1 MPIPRDLEEP
11 PAQPELDP
19 PVAAA
24 AHELPFHAIPWE
36 DFEKLCLR
44 LVKHE
49 GEPEHAQRFGT
60 AGQDQSGIDIYAR
73 HVDGVYVVYQCRRV
87 ATLTDADLRRAVED
101 FLAGEWADRATRF
114 VFCTSQSSVP
124 TRLAGEIETQAA
136 RLRAREEP
144 AIALVVWDAEA
155 LAERLRP
162 HPDIVEEFF
171 GRAWL
176 ERFLPGEAVAATD
189 ARLAEIQETVTRI
202 EQRTTQQIVAF
213 IFDWDPEQARHE
225 LAELLRE
232 DEQLFLKLEERIG
245 NPPDAIRVV
254 NLISE
259 EPDWLSGP
267 AARPWRILAL
277 IAEKA
282 GEWAAA
288 THAWKAAAARTA
300 PDYERAG
307 LLVVA
312 AVAASVGNDEPA
324 SERLLSEAKELAPNH
339 PRVAVQEVDQ
349 SLGGEARLAALEGV
363 ESDDPLVGALIA
375 SHRALAYLL
384 LADMDAARRALA
396 EAQELNP
403 RSASTRMLAVNV
415 AVQQAR
421 VDSIAHRRLD
431 HGALTASHEDALRL
445 VEQLHRERRYAEAMR
460 VRMLAAD
467 ALTLIDE
474 RRRALSLLTA
484 APAEERAVPDAG
496 DVLGDA
502 ALRALGWRE
511 ALELTEGATP
521 SDTVRRIRASA
532 LVEVGTYRER
542 AEALTVLDDLV
553 AAGGDEAPQAALLR
567 IAAALDSRAADW
579 NSAAA
584 ELLRNQNH
592 TSAAISGEAFY
603 IDRRKGDTA
612 AAFQLLDEYR
622 GEPWALLATLRI
634 AVMRGDRSRMRDA
647 AEALLASQPAQD
659 VLVDCGRAFGLAGDV
674 DKARRVLEGVA
685 TDAACPAATRANA
698 YALLIPLLGDLGE
711 WEQAHRFHQHWV
723 EVRPG
728 DARHN
733 MWAPR
738 IANRLRSTK

>member
-11 PAQPELDP
+11 PAEPELDP
-19 PVAAA
+19 PVSAA

-44 LVKHE
+44 IVKHD

-87 ATLTDADLRRAVED
+87 SSLTDADIRRAVDD
-101 FLAGEWADRATRF
+101 FLAGEWAGQATRF

-124 TRLAGEIETQAA
+124 TRLAGEVETQAA
-136 RLRAREEP
+136 RLRTHDP
-144 AIALVVWDAEA
+144 PISFVLWDAEV
-155 LAERLRP
+155 LADELRRY
-162 HPDIVEEFF
+162 PDIVEQFF

-176 ERFLPGEAVAATD
+176 ERFLPGEVVAATD
-189 ARLAEIQETVTRI
+189 ARLAEIQEAVARI
-202 EQRTTQQIVAF
+202 EQRTTQQIVPF
-213 IFDWDPEQARHE
+213 IFDWDPRQARQE

-232 DEQLFLKLEERIG
+232 DDELFLKLEERIG

-259 EPDWLSGP
+259 EPDWLTGP

-288 THAWKAAAARTA
+288 THAWEAAAARTQ

-307 LLVVA
+307 LLVAA
-312 AVAASVGNDEPA
+312 AVAASVGDDKPT
-324 SERLLSEAKELAPNH
+324 SELLLSVAKELAPNH

-349 SLGGEARLAALEGV
+349 SLGGEARLAALESV
-363 ESDDPLVGALIA
+363 ASDEPLVGALIA

-384 LADMDAARRALA
+384 LADMDGARRALA

-421 VDSIAHRRLD
+421 LDSLAHRRFD
-431 HGALTASHEDALRL
+431 HGALTAAQEDALRL
-445 VEQLHRERRYAEAMR
+445 LDQLHRERRYAEAMR

-467 ALTLIDE
+467 ALTLVGE
-474 RRRALSLLTA
+474 RKSALALLTG
-484 APAEERAVPDAG
+484 APPEERAVPDAG

-502 ALRALGWRE
+502 ALRALGWQE
-511 ALELTEGATP
+511 ALELTEGAAP

-542 AEALTVLDDLV
+542 AEALSVLDELV

-567 IAAALDSRAADW
+567 IAAALDARAADW
-579 NSAAA
+579 NPAAA
-584 ELLRNQNH
+584 ELLRSH
-592 TSAAISGEAFY
+592 GYGSAAISGEAFY
-603 IDRRKGDTA
+603 LDRRKGDTA
-612 AAFQLLDEYR
+612 A
-622 GEPWALLATLRI
+622 
-634 AVMRGDRSRMRDA
+634 VRGDESRMKDA

-659 VLVDCGRAFGLAGDV
+659 VLVDCGRALGLAGDR
-674 DKARRVLEGVA
+674 DRARRVLESVA
-685 TDAACPAATRANA
+685 TDATCPAATRADA
-698 YALLIPLLGDLGE
+698 YALLIPLLDDLRE
-711 WEQAHRFHQHWV
+711 WEQAYRFHQQWV
-723 EVRPG
+723 ELRPG

-733 MWAPR
+733 VWAPR
-738 IANRLRSTK
+738 IANRLRTTN